1 MASLAP
7 TSKTPWMFSLASVIV
22 VISGLYLARALL
34 MPIALAVLL
43 SFALSPV
50 CRWLESFRIGRIP
63 AVLTTAIMGF
73 TLFGALV
80 GLGVVELASISSK
93 IPEYQENL
101 EVKFRSANRYTER
114 LLNAVAATVE
124 GLSDRQSSTGQL
136 EPPHGTV
143 EYPFAVRIVNAPIS
157 PLRVFEAVYGTLAEA
172 LGASAIVIV
181 LVIFCLVRRED
192 LLDRFVYLVGRNRV
206 TLTTQTMQD
215 VAARVSS
222 YLSTLFLINLSF
234 GLSIGVGLQL
244 IGVPSAT
251 LWGILAMTLRFIPYV
266 GPWIAAAMPIGISL
280 AISTGW
286 RAPLFTVLLF
296 VVLELLNNNI
306 LEPWLYGRNTGISSV
321 AVLVAAFFW
330 MWLWGPIGLLLATPL
345 TVCVLVVG
353 KHVPELSFLD
363 ILLGTEQVFEM
374 KERIY
379 QRLLA
384 GDQDK
389 AVELFDECVQE
400 TSIVDTY
407 DTILVPILARAEIHW
422 QLGEL
427 KDEKH
432 KFILQSLRD
441 IIQYRGERFKDLA
454 AKAVDA
460 KTDSSG
466 IDDVIKGLERQP
478 KDTIFCI
485 PARTDAD
492 EVTALMLAQLLEE
505 EGRIAQAFPASTP
518 TNEVLERIC
527 QIEHAVICVAA
538 TPPTAIM
545 HSRSL
550 ARRLYGKVPNMPL
563 IVGLW
568 DTDRDLVNATER
580 IGCKVTVVGTIAD
593 AIEKIRSLPMIHHPS

>member
-1 MASLAP
+1 
-7 TSKTPWMFSLASVIV
+7 
-22 VISGLYLARALL
+22 

-460 KTDSSG
+460 KSDSSG

-485 PARTDAD
+485 PARTEAD

-593 AIEKIRSLPMIHHPS
+593 AIEKIRSLPMIRHPS

>member
-7 TSKTPWMFSLASVIV
+7 TSKTPWIINLASVIV

-73 TLFGALV
+73 TLFGVLV

-143 EYPFAVRIVNAPIS
+143 EYPFSVRIVNAPIS

-296 VVLELLNNNI
+296 VILELLNNNI

-353 KHVPELSFLD
+353 KHVPELSFFD
-363 ILLGTEQVFEM
+363 ILLGTEQVFEV

-454 AKAVDA
+454 AKVCDA

-478 KDTIFCI
+478 KVTIFCI
-485 PARTDAD
+485 PARTEAD

-518 TNEVLERIC
+518 TSEVLERIG

-568 DTDRDLVNATER
+568 DTDRDLVNATDR
-580 IGCKVTVVGTIAD
+580 IGCKVTVVGSIAD
-593 AIEKIRSLPMIHHPS
+593 AIEKIRSLPMTHHTS

>member
-7 TSKTPWMFSLASVIV
+7 TSKTPWIFSLASVIV

-441 IIQYRGERFKDLA
+441 IVQYRGERFKDLA

-485 PARTDAD
+485 PARTEAD

-505 EGRIAQAFPASTP
+505 ESRIAQAFPASTP
-518 TNEVLERIC
+518 TSEVLERIC

-580 IGCKVTVVGTIAD
+580 IGCKVTVVGSIAD
-593 AIEKIRSLPMIHHPS
+593 AIAKIRSLPMTHHPS

>member
-7 TSKTPWMFSLASVIV
+7 TSKTPWIFSLASVIV

-101 EVKFRSANRYTER
+101 EVKFRSANRYSER

-441 IIQYRGERFKDLA
+441 IVQYRGERFKDLA

-485 PARTDAD
+485 PARTEAD

-518 TNEVLERIC
+518 TSEVLERIC

-580 IGCKVTVVGTIAD
+580 IGCKVTVVGSIAD
-593 AIEKIRSLPMIHHPS
+593 AIAKIRSLPMTHHPS